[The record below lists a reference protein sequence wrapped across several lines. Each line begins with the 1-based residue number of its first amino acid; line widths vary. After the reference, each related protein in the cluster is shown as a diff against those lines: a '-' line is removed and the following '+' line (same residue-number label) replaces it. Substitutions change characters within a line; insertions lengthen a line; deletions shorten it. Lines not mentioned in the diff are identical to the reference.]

1 MPKVQTEFPSNQ
13 DVEAVIP
20 EGRRPYLAAQK
31 ITSETCLWITHDWW
45 GTSYYHT
52 AQGPLEGAPVKAA
65 IEGLTEAHD
74 NGTLEPPLSVDLRQ
88 VFGQMLDAAE
98 QLRASGWGDAFSVD
112 EKRTRDVAMLGLQAA
127 VDHGNITPPVQ

>member
-1 MPKVQTEFPSNQ
+1 MPKVQTEFPSVE
-13 DVEAVIP
+13 DVEAAIP
-20 EGRRPYLAAQK
+20 EGRRPYIAAQT
-31 ITSETCLWITHDWW
+31 IISRTCLRIRHDRW
-45 GTSYYHT
+45 GRDFFTY
-52 AQGPLEGAPVKAA
+52 QGPLEGAPVKAA

-98 QLRASGWGDAFSVD
+98 QLRARGWGDAFSID
-112 EKRTRDVAMLGLQAA
+112 EMRTRDVAMLGLQAA